1 MSGRGLS
8 SSEQYA
14 KGSNRKLLFLGLGL
28 LVLFVVALIFMSG
41 REDTAPQAPQ
51 LDWNSADFELAV
63 KNEAEGASFA
73 RGSASLEAQPA
84 SVNMDGVVLGSQ
96 AEAIVTLT
104 ARNAPIEFIGME
116 FAEEQVDGFSIQ
128 GTCTPNLKIE
138 QDKSCNVKLLWNPTS
153 LRQLQNILNIRWK
166 EDSPSVFREE
176 ILSVQVKAQS
186 TDSKDCV
193 ICESP
198 CKDEDVPEK
207 KVAMGLDGQLHEVD
221 DDGTVTIN
229 GEKIKVTE
237 NGLLINKDGKIVGIV
252 APDKIPMGMDNKL
265 LGTISPSRDVL
276 AADGVGLGRLLQDDT
291 IVDSSLKVLGAALP
305 VVSVM
310 DDKGLVIGKVLPD
323 GTVVD
328 GANTV
333 IGRPL
338 VDGSVVNLEGAV
350 IGSLRP
356 WGLVINFTGDVIG
369 GIIPDGSIVN
379 ADGQVIGTIKPT
391 GLAVDPSG
399 ELIGGVIPQGVAVA
413 ASCKSLGQI
422 LLNGEVK
429 DSFGQIVGKVLL
441 DGAVVDEKQTEIG
454 TAVTQGLVISEK
466 GTLLGF
472 VNSEGKAVDAKGSVV
487 GCVNADA
494 TVSAGSKVIG
504 AVMAR
509 GRVIGKG
516 CQVLGSVYPDGSVMN
531 ATVESI
537 GRVMADGYVTNANNR
552 IIGVVIPRGT
562 AIAEGC
568 RLLGLITLDG
578 QVVDAAGMSVGCV
591 TPERQVVNRQ
601 QEVIGSVAQKGL
613 VVGNDGKVIGRVR
626 LDGKVIDLNGKVIG
640 CVNPDGTVTSLDGK
654 TVIGRVVDKS
664 KHNGVILDENGNPTN
679 WTVVGNEVFDAQGN
693 KIGDLQPN
701 GWVTDKNGNVIGVI
715 PPDGV
720 IFSHDGLILGRYSQ
734 KTGVAVN
741 LAGERFGVVLP
752 DMTVLNGDKNTIVG
766 ALIPDKTSF
775 MDMNGLY
782 MATMTVDGLL
792 VGSAGEVLGAIRAD
806 GTVVDRSGKT
816 IGVRIPQG
824 MVLSVIGQELGS
836 VTEKGDVISSARTK
850 IGRVLANGIVV
861 SNENQVI
868 GGVYPEISLPVGAHG
883 VLGSITYRGTVN
895 DQRGRQIGV
904 ISPFG
909 AVIGTKGDIIGRLV
923 RIGPYLD
930 LSGKLIGWT
939 SFKGDL
945 NDLSGNPIGSV
956 TISGVALNRDGNVMG
971 GLIHHGVVV
980 TSDGSLMGA
989 ISPNGQVIGVSGQA
1003 LATTNASKFVSDGQ
1017 SGVVGQILAPGI
1029 AVNADGQIIGWTR
1042 YDGAVED
1049 GKQIVGRVTLDGQ
1062 VIQPNGTVVGSYI
1075 PLGVP
1080 VTNDGSSLG
1089 LVDGS
1094 GSVVDHKGQTQ
1105 GSLFNNKFAINN
1117 GVIVGRLMTDSL
1129 AVNDSVSGRLLG
1141 MSGLNGSVMGM
1152 VDSKAVGQL
1161 MMNGLVSDLTKKIV
1175 GGFAPVGLPITTNL
1189 NVMGQAIVTGQT
1201 VADGIVTG
1209 SALGSG
1215 VGAVYNT
1222 KGSFSGGI
1230 FAPKTFIDRNGAI
1243 IGRSSGTATVV
1254 SGDGKKLA
1262 EYMPFGSALTVDSLW
1277 AGGAIPMGMAINDDG
1292 YDIGSVTLDGS
1303 IVGRDNML
1311 MGRIMSDGTA
1321 VGVAD
1326 RNMFTTMPYAGHI
1339 VKQGLPFSYKNVVL
1353 GRTTLGGDI
1362 LDASD
1367 KKVYRMLDDGTI
1379 LGKELPLEGA
1389 VLSFNPATSHDGTVL
1404 GSLSGEGKV
1413 VSFAGEEAGQIA
1425 VNGAVK
1431 GNHELKILGALIPE
1445 QLVVNDCKVVGQTS
1459 FNGQVINGRG
1469 DVVGRIT
1476 PDKWAVD
1483 NSDRQIGRVVRI
1495 GAVLSPEGNF
1505 LGRTLP
1511 DSTVVDTKGI
1521 NMGCARNDGSVVDN
1535 AGNVIGHVLERGLV
1549 LDKDGNPLGRVKF
1562 DGTVVNK
1569 DGVAIGKVLGDGKGT
1584 VVDFDGNVIGRTVSP
1599 DEELMFNADGSI
1611 AGTFGRDGLYKSPD
1625 GTAQFQ
1631 VLSNGDII
1639 DPVSGKKIA
1648 TLTED
1653 GRLLDMAGNEL
1664 DQLRVLRDADGNF
1677 LGLINGKGELINAAG
1692 EVIGKVM
1699 PDGTIVDANG
1709 NVIGQINSDGS
1720 VSLGNSTECQNA
1732 QYNGDVRDKNGNLLY
1747 TIKCG
1752 KIYDK
1757 YGNQIGYID
1766 EKGNMYTN
1774 DGTYL
1779 GRIDAQGNVYDA
1791 EGNLIGRHIPRDTGN
1806 GFGSIGG
1813 TDSRLNGLIPGVG
1826 MGQKGVS
1833 GRRIFIGDKVF
1844 EITPKG
1850 SLIDQDGTVVGYMGD
1865 DGRPY
1870 SLDNRLLVGGAD
1882 AQGRV
1887 RPNLDKKIETHP
1899 EQLQQMQQL
1908 LAQRRQNMRQKIKS
1922 FSRLQPDGRTLA
1934 RARQKK
1940 DMDWGEPKIV
1950 SSYPVDMSR
1959 MILKDKAIPAVLV
1972 HSIDSRYTNIPVTAI
1987 VERHIYAEEGRN
1999 IIIPAGS
2006 RLIGQA
2012 AGNGGENH
2020 VAKLEISW
2028 QRLIRPDGSAF
2039 KFSAQ
2044 SGDAQGRGGV
2054 AAYLDEQLIQK
2065 YGKPVMQTLLD
2076 SAVAYATATNDDV
2089 TTNQSDGTTT
2099 QSSRSQAA
2107 SDARSNFLDSMDG
2120 IFQQLLQEATS
2131 IKPVVFVPAGTR
2143 MTVFSN
2149 EDLWLRTEV
2158 EDEQDYDAQF
2168 GGLSKQVQGASQG
2181 NWIANRTG
2189 EVLQA
2194 ADSAGVGAVNGP
2206 VGEAIGTE
2214 YETQYYDPSISSA
2227 VNVPPIYNGVDTVP
2241 VDENVINADTEP
2253 TANTD
2258 SNLENRVVQPI
2269 LPKSEQSSAR
2279 IF

>member
-8 SSEQYA
+8 SSEQYT

-28 LVLFVVALIFMSG
+28 LVLFIIALVLLSG
-41 REDTAPQAPQ
+41 REETAPQVPQ
-51 LDWNSADFELAV
+51 LDWNSGDFEKAV
-63 KNEAEGASFA
+63 QNEGEAASFA
-73 RGSASLEAQPA
+73 RGNASLEAQPA
-84 SVNMDGVVLGSQ
+84 MVNMEGVVLGSQ

-116 FAEEQVDGFSIQ
+116 LAEEQLDGFTLG
-128 GTCTPNLKIE
+128 GTCTPNLKLE
-138 QDKSCNVKLLWNPTS
+138 QDGSCNIKVIWNPTS

-166 EDSPSVFREE
+166 EDSPSAFREE
-176 ILSVQVKAQS
+176 VLTLQMKAQS

-198 CKDEDVPEK
+198 CKDEAVAEK
-207 KVAMGLDGQLHEVD
+207 RMALGLDGKLYEVN

-252 APDKIPMGMDNKL
+252 APDKIPMGLDNKL

-276 AADGVGLGRLLQDDT
+276 AVDGTGLGRLLGDDT
-291 IVDSSLKVLGAALP
+291 IVDSSLKVLGSAIP

-310 DDKGLVIGKVLPD
+310 DDKGMIIGKTLPD
-323 GTVVD
+323 GTVID

-333 IGRPL
+333 VGRPL

-350 IGSLRP
+350 IGFLRP

-369 GIIPDGSIVN
+369 GIVPDGSIVN
-379 ADGQVIGTIKPT
+379 ADGQVVGTIKPT
-391 GLAVDPSG
+391 GLAVDPQG
-399 ELIGGVIPQGVAVA
+399 ELIGGVIPQGVAVGS
-413 ASCKSLGQI
+413 SCKSLGQI

-429 DSFGQIVGKVLL
+429 DSFGQVVGKVLL
-441 DGAVVDEKQTEIG
+441 DGAVVDEKQSEIG
-454 TAVTQGLVISEK
+454 TAIAQGLVISEK

-472 VNSEGKAVDAKGSVV
+472 VNSEGKAVDAKGSVI
-487 GCVNADA
+487 GCVNADG
-494 TVSAGSKVIG
+494 TVSAGSKIIG

-531 ATVESI
+531 AAVESI
-537 GRVMADGYVTNANNR
+537 GRVMADAYVTNANNR

-568 RLLGLITLDG
+568 RLLGLVTLNG
-578 QVVDAAGMSVGCV
+578 QVVDTAGMSVGCV
-591 TPERQVVNRQ
+591 TPEKQVVNRQ
-601 QEVIGSVAQKGL
+601 QEVIGAVAQKGL
-613 VVGNDGKVIGRVR
+613 VVGSDGKVIGRVR
-626 LDGKVIDLNGKVIG
+626 LDGKVIDASGKVIG
-640 CVNPDGTVTSLDGK
+640 CVNPDGTVTSTDGK
-654 TVIGRVVDKS
+654 TVIGHVVDKV
-664 KHNGVILDENGNPTN
+664 KNGGVILDENGNPTN

-701 GWVTDKNGNVIGVI
+701 GWVTDKDGNIIGVI

-720 IFSHDGLILGRYSQ
+720 IFSHEGLILGRYSQ

-752 DMTVLNGDKNTIVG
+752 DMTVLNGDKNTIIG

-775 MDMNGLY
+775 MDMNGQYL
-782 MATMTVDGLL
+782 ATMTIDGLL
-792 VGSAGEVLGAIRAD
+792 TGSAGEVLGAIRAD
-806 GTVVDRSGKT
+806 GTVIDRAGKT
-816 IGVRIPQG
+816 VGVRIPKG
-824 MVLSVIGQELGS
+824 VVLSVVGQELGS
-836 VTEKGDVISSARTK
+836 VTDKGDVISPAQTK
-850 IGRVLANGIVV
+850 IGRILANGVAV
-861 SNENQVI
+861 SNDNQVI
-868 GGVYPEISLPVGAHG
+868 GGVYPEISLPMGAQG
-883 VLGSITYRGTVN
+883 VLGAMTYRGTVN
-895 DQRGRQIGV
+895 DSKGRQIGV

-909 AVIGTKGDIIGRLV
+909 TVIGNKGDVIGRLV
-923 RIGPYLD
+923 RIGPYTD
-930 LSGKLIGWT
+930 LSGKLVGWA
-939 SFKGDL
+939 SFKGEL
-945 NDLSGNPIGSV
+945 NDLTGNGVGSL
-956 TISGVALNRDGNVMG
+956 TMAGVAVDKDGNVMG
-971 GLIHHGVVV
+971 GLVPHGVVV
-980 TSDGSLMGA
+980 AVDGAFMGA
-989 ISPNGQVIGVSGQA
+989 VSTNGQVIGSSGQA
-1003 LATTNASKFVSDGQ
+1003 VVTTSASKFVSDGQ
-1017 SGVVGQILAPGI
+1017 SGVVGQLLAPGI
-1029 AVNADGQIIGWTR
+1029 AVDAEGKFIGWTR

-1049 GKQIVGRVTLDGQ
+1049 GSQVIGRVTLDGQ
-1062 VIQPNGTVVGSYI
+1062 VVQANGSVIGSYI
-1075 PLGVP
+1075 ALGTAAVGDSVSLGV
-1080 VTNDGSSLG
+1080 
-1089 LVDGS
+1089 VDGS
-1094 GSVVDHKGQTQ
+1094 GAVVDNRGQKQ
-1105 GSLFNNKFAINN
+1105 GTLFNNQFVMGN
-1117 GVIVGRLMTDSL
+1117 GVIIGRLMSESP
-1129 AVNDSVSGRLLG
+1129 AINDNVSGRLIG
-1141 MSGLNGSVMGM
+1141 MAGADGSVMGLLDDK
-1152 VDSKAVGQL
+1152 VVGQV
-1161 MMNGLVSDLTKKIV
+1161 MPNGFVSDLTKKVV
-1175 GGFAPVGLPITTNL
+1175 GGLAPVGLSISTNL
-1189 NVMGQAIVTGQT
+1189 NVMGEAIVTGQT
-1201 VADGIVTG
+1201 VGGGSVTG
-1209 SALGSG
+1209 AALGTG
-1215 VGAVYNT
+1215 IGAVYNT
-1222 KGSFSGGI
+1222 KGVFSGGI
-1230 FAPKTFIDRNGAI
+1230 FAPETFIDRNGAI
-1243 IGRSSGTATVV
+1243 IGRSSGTALIV

-1262 EYMPFGSALTVDSLW
+1262 EYVPFGTALTVDSLW
-1277 AGGAIPMGMAINDDG
+1277 AGGALPLGMAINDDG
-1292 YDIGSVTLDGS
+1292 YNIGAVALDGS
-1303 IVGRDNML
+1303 IIGKDDML

-1326 RNMFTTMPYAGHI
+1326 KNMFTTMPYAGHL

-1353 GRTTLGGDI
+1353 GRTTIGGDI
-1362 LDASD
+1362 LDAAD
-1367 KKVYRMLDDGTI
+1367 KKAYRMLDDGTI
-1379 LGKELPLEGA
+1379 LGKEMPLDGA
-1389 VLSFNPATSHDGTVL
+1389 VLSFNPATAHDGTVL
-1404 GSLSGEGKV
+1404 GSLNGEGKI
-1413 VSFAGEEAGQIA
+1413 VSYTGEEAGQIA
-1425 VNGAVK
+1425 VNGSVK

-1445 QLVVNDCKVVGQTS
+1445 PLVVNDCKVVGQTS

-1483 NSDRQIGRVVRI
+1483 NSDRQIGRVVRM

-1569 DGVAIGKVLGDGKGT
+1569 EGVAIGKVLGDGRGT
-1584 VVDFDGNVIGRTVSP
+1584 VVDFDGNIIGRTVSP

-1625 GTAQFQ
+1625 GTAQFK
-1631 VLSNGDII
+1631 VLANGDII
-1639 DPVSGKKIA
+1639 DPVSGRKIA

-1677 LGLINGKGELINAAG
+1677 IGLINGKGDLINAAG

-1699 PDGTIVDANG
+1699 PDGTIVDLDG
-1709 NVIGQINSDGS
+1709 NVIGQINSDGT
-1720 VSLGNSTECQNA
+1720 VSLGSDTGCLNA
-1732 QYNGDVRDKNGNLLY
+1732 QYNGDVRDSNGNLLY

-1766 EKGNMYTN
+1766 SKGNMYTN

-1779 GRIDAQGNVYDA
+1779 GRIDANGNVYDA
-1791 EGNLIGRHIPRDTGN
+1791 NGDLIGRHTPRDVGN
-1806 GFGSIGG
+1806 GMGSIGG
-1813 TDSRLNGLIPGVG
+1813 TDSRLSGLIPGVA

-1850 SLIDQDGTVVGYMGD
+1850 SLIDQDGTVVGYMGE

-1899 EQLQQMQQL
+1899 EQLEQMQQL

-1934 RARQKK
+1934 RAKAKQ
-1940 DMDWGEPKIV
+1940 DLDWGEPKIV

-2006 RLIGQA
+2006 RLIGKA
-2012 AGNGGENH
+2012 ASNGGENH
-2020 VAKLEISW
+2020 VAKLDISW

-2054 AAYLDEQLIQK
+2054 AAYLDEQLVQK

-2076 SAVAYATATNDDV
+2076 SAVAYATATNDDI
-2089 TTNQSDGTTT
+2089 TTNESDGTKT
-2099 QSSRSQAA
+2099 QSSRSEAA

-2168 GGLSKQVQGASQG
+2168 GGQSKQVQGASKG
-2181 NWIANRTG
+2181 NWIAGRTG
-2189 EVLQA
+2189 EVLQS
-2194 ADSAGVGAVNGP
+2194 ADSAGMGAVNGP
-2206 VGEAIGTE
+2206 VGDVIGTG
-2214 YETQYYDPSISSA
+2214 YEDQYYDPNISSA
-2227 VNVPPIYNGVDTVP
+2227 VNVPPIYNG
-2241 VDENVINADTEP
+2241 ADTLPSAEEVNTPEP
-2253 TANTD
+2253 VVENP
-2258 SNLENRVVQPI
+2258 SNNLENRVVQPI
-2269 LPKSEQSSAR
+2269 LPKTEQSSAR